1 MIKILQTDKETTIQQ
16 IIWLLNR
23 LSTIEGR
30 FESEESITNS
40 ITDYRKHPTQEIYFF
55 NYSLVLE
62 NMGIKGKEICALLE
76 GTIKETI
83 IQFVEVEDLIEAG
96 YIVPAI

>member
-23 LSTIEGR
+23 LSTIEDR
-30 FESEESITNS
+30 YESEENLTYS
-40 ITDYRKHPTQEIYFF
+40 ITDYRKHPTQELYFF
-55 NYSLVLE
+55 NYSNVLL
-62 NMGIKGKEICALLE
+62 NMGEKGGEICHLLE
-76 GTIKETI
+76 GAIKETI

-96 YIVPAI
+96 YIIPTI